1 MQTVKTAVVVVLLL
15 GVLYGVYTVLNT
27 PETELPELQ
36 WPTASTAQPPV
47 IDLGPNSGGGDAG
60 MFSSPAD
67 IAAHPNH
74 DHGSMPHHEAGSA
87 SPTGSAVATDS
98 QHAMTS
104 FGNQQASYEVDA
116 SSSYA
121 PANTDADSMDA
132 TISPA
137 TNASPAMTATK
148 TPSVYGS
155 LSPPEI
161 PAAGASTV
169 AASDSGSSSPRSIYD
184 SPASLDPPT
193 TSSAAAAASRDSVY
207 ASPTDASSTPPVS
220 AYVDTSGATTATP
233 DVATAD
239 VAPPTDSAADASPNS
254 IGVRAFQNA
263 RRTAETHIA
272 NGNYREALFTLSIF
286 YNSPDLTPDEQQ
298 QLIDMLDPLAGKVI
312 YSTEHLIT
320 TAHKVGREEDL
331 FQVAERHQVPWQL
344 LANINGID
352 DPRVLVP
359 GTELKII
366 PGPFRADVDLARGEL
381 TLFANRLY
389 AGRFP
394 ITMGTDP
401 APQPG
406 TYDVRDKQ
414 RDRAYYSA
422 DGRSF
427 PPGDSQ
433 NPFGSVWLDLGNGLA
448 IHGSP
453 AGSNTNQGL
462 GCISLSPRDANDVY
476 GILSIGSKVIIR

>member
-60 MFSSPAD
+60 MFNSPAD
-67 IAAHPNH
+67 IAAHSNH
-74 DHGSMPHHEAGSA
+74 DHGSMPHHEAGSV
-87 SPTGSAVATDS
+87 SPNENAVAADS

-104 FGNQQASYEVDA
+104 FGNQQASYEIDEPSAYTA
-116 SSSYA
+116 S
-121 PANTDADSMDA
+121 NTDADSTDA
-132 TISPA
+132 TTSPA
-137 TNASPAMTATK
+137 ATSTK

-161 PAAGASTV
+161 PAADTLPV
-169 AASDSGSSSPRSIYD
+169 AASDSGSSTPRGNYA

-193 TSSAAAAASRDSVY
+193 MSATAATPASDSVY
-207 ASPTDASSTPPVS
+207 ASPANASSTQPVS
-220 AYVDTSGATTATP
+220 AYVDTNANSAASP

-239 VAPPTDSAADASPNS
+239 VSSPAYSAADPNADATPNS

-394 ITMGTDP
+394 ITVGTDP

-476 GILSIGSKVIIR
+476 GILSIGSKVTIR